1 MPSDNTSNLRQYRNP
16 LSPEEARENGRKG
29 GLASGESRRRRKAM
43 REVLSDLMGAEIT
56 EPEIRATLEAHGL
69 PATQEAA
76 ICFAAVKRAQ
86 TGDIEAC
93 RFVRDTLGEK
103 PMTGVTVAPLY
114 ELTAE
119 EMRRI
124 DMSQYSDEELTA
136 IILAGEEAELAD

>member
-1 MPSDNTSNLRQYRNP
+1 MSSSASNLRQYKDP
-16 LSPEEARENGRKG
+16 LTPSEAREFGRKG

-43 REVLSDLMGAEIT
+43 REVLSDLMGAEVT
-56 EPEIRATLEAHGL
+56 EPEIRSALEAHGL

-103 PMTGVTVAPLY
+103 PPVGLTVSPLY
-114 ELTAE
+114 ELTSE
-119 EMRRI
+119 ELKECDLSR
-124 DMSQYSDEELTA
+124 YSDAELYA
-136 IILAGEEAELAD
+136 MIREAEGSD

>member
-1 MPSDNTSNLRQYRNP
+1 MPSDNTANLRQYRNP

-43 REVLSDLMGAEIT
+43 RDVLSNLMTAEVT
-56 EPEIRATLEAHGL
+56 EPELKELLEACGL

-86 TGDIEAC
+86 RGDIEAC

-103 PMTGVTVAPLY
+103 PVTGVSVAPLY

-119 EMRRI
+119 ELKRI
-124 DMSQYSDEELTA
+124 DMSQYSD
-136 IILAGEEAELAD
+136 AELLLMIEQAEEVR